1 MTTYAEH
8 VKWCK
13 ERAREYLDMGD
24 TSAAYRSMVSDM
36 TKHPETVGAMHDL
49 AVRGMLLL
57 KQGDE
62 EGVRAWV
69 EGVPE
74 E

>member
-1 MTTYAEH
+1 
-8 VKWCK
+8 
-13 ERAREYLDMGD
+13 
-24 TSAAYRSMVSDM
+24 MVSDM

>member
-36 TKHPETVGAMHDL
+36 TKHPETAGTIPDL
-49 AVRGMLLL
+49 AVTGMMLLQ
-57 KQGDE
+57 QGDD
-62 EGVRAWV
+62 EGVRAWI
-69 EGVPE
+69 EGIAE
-74 E
+74 K